1 MSFLSWFFVVLFW
14 GASAAVVWT
23 YAGYPLFI
31 ALAARWRPRPHRQD
45 DALPT
50 VSLVIPAYNEAGCI
64 GAKLD
69 NALSLDYPADKLEV
83 WVVADGSTDRTPGLV
98 NAYAPRGV
106 RLLYQPERRGKISAM
121 NRAVPQ
127 TCGEILI
134 FSDAN
139 TLMELGS
146 LRVLVRNFADPAVA
160 CVSGEKRV
168 RSGGQ
173 VQARGESA
181 YWRYEARLKAA
192 DSLANTA
199 IGAVGEFFA
208 IRRALYRPLEEDCL
222 LDDFVLSMRL
232 VMDGWR
238 VVYEP
243 RAITWEEASPS
254 LRSEWNRRARNAAGG
269 FQALGRLRGLLSPR
283 HGFVAFQFLSHK
295 VGRWTAPFWMIAAFL
310 ASAALYSV
318 PIYRLLFWVQA
329 VFYAA
334 ALAGWLSV
342 AAGRRWRLLQIVF
355 YFCFANA
362 TALAGFIRYLLREQ
376 TVLWNKVR

>member
-1 MSFLSWFFVVLFW
+1 MSGLYWVLVVLFW
-14 GASAAVVWT
+14 GAAAAVVWT

-31 ALAARWRPRPHRQD
+31 ALLARWRPRPPRQAD
-45 DALPT
+45 VLPS
-50 VSLVIPAYNEAGCI
+50 VSLIVPAYNEARCI
-64 GAKLD
+64 AAKLD
-69 NALSLDYPADKLEV
+69 NALSLDYPADRLEV
-83 WVVADGSTDRTPGLV
+83 WVVADGSTDGTPDIVRG
-98 NAYAPRGV
+98 YAGRNV
-106 RLLYQPERRGKISAM
+106 RLLYEPPRRGKIAAM
-121 NRAVPQ
+121 NRTVLQ
-127 TCGEILI
+127 TCGDILV

-139 TLMELGS
+139 TLMEPGS

-160 CVSGEKRV
+160 CVGGEKRV
-168 RSGGQ
+168 RSGGD

-192 DSLANTA
+192 DSLVNTA

-208 IRRALYRPLEEDCL
+208 IRRALYQPLEEDCL

-232 VMDGWR
+232 VMVGWR

-243 RAITWEEASPS
+243 RAITYEDASPS

-295 VGRWTAPFWMIAAFL
+295 VGRWTAPFWMIVAFL

-318 PIYRLLFWVQA
+318 PLYRLLFWAQA
-329 VFYAA
+329 AFYAA
-334 ALAGWLSV
+334 ALLGWLSV

-362 TALAGFIRYLLREQ
+362 TALGGFFRYLFREQ